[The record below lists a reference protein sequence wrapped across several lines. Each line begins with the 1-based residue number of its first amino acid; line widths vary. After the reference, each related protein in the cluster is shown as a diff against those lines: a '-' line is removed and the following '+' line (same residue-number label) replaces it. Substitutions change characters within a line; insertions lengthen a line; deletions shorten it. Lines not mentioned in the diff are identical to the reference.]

1 MITGLELAWSLGFPK
16 IILESNSL
24 VVVGL
29 LLKQSVKADT
39 NFALVNRAREALS
52 RDWVVQVQHSYREA
66 NATVDWLANFELSR
80 HPLFKKD
87 SIINDPLEGLYWFL
101 YYDLIGTMFPRLI

>member
-1 MITGLELAWSLGFPK
+1 
-16 IILESNSL
+16 
-24 VVVGL
+24 
-29 LLKQSVKADT
+29 
-39 NFALVNRAREALS
+39 
-52 RDWVVQVQHSYREA
+52 VQHSYREA